1 MVWIYTLVLAG
12 LQTLVWSRS
21 KWKSSSEPQFI
32 FLVDLA
38 CAAWALFTLPRDKG
52 KEGVGLFPLR
62 ARVSAFCSFFL
73 LPLSG
78 RGNCWKSKSGQAKG
92 QALVGLT
99 NFHQVRHSFWK
110 TPSIQAVDTLRNG
123 GLCFLNL
130 GEVLNVW
137 AAFCLWSGRVCY
149 VREQCSSWIHSFS
162 CPCF

>member
-1 MVWIYTLVLAG
+1 M
-12 LQTLVWSRS
+12 
-21 KWKSSSEPQFI
+21 

-38 CAAWALFTLPRDKG
+38 CAAWALFTLPRDQG
-52 KEGVGLFPLR
+52 NEVVGLFLWEQGL
-62 ARVSAFCSFFL
+62 VCFVLFL

-99 NFHQVRHSFWK
+99 SLHHLRHSFWK
-110 TPSIQAVDTLRNG
+110 TPSIQAVGTLRNG

-137 AAFCLWSGRVCY
+137 AAFCLWSGRFCY
-149 VREQCSSWIHSFS
+149 LHEQHSSWIHSFL
-162 CPCF
+162 CPCFYWCQKAICPLYRATRPDLQLLKQKKS